1 MNSKKGFTIASFL
14 SLFTFAVGLTII
26 SALLLPISR
35 EYKFSV
41 SEAGIL
47 FTANFLGFIVFNLVF
62 SLYASK
68 VDKRKILIWCMA
80 AYTLFTYLFTAASAF
95 WVLLLFMTLVGGVGG
110 VIESLTADIIAEL
123 NKEHES
129 FYLNFTQV
137 FFGIGALVGPLA
149 AGFLDGKGYNWRTM
163 FDVAALI
170 GLVSTILLIF
180 FKTDK
185 LKQQEELHI
194 KDIGQVFKIKEFNFM
209 IVAMIL
215 YVGGEIGVWGWIST
229 LLKQEYKISPL
240 KSSASV
246 ALFWGFMIIG
256 RMITAKLTNRM
267 KLRQIILLLSISG
280 TVFTLLIAFTKTEV
294 LVWVLLA
301 LIGLSY
307 SGIWA
312 TILAY
317 SKRISGKYAT
327 SSFYIVVAAGG
338 VGGMIFPYFL
348 GVIGKA
354 SSISMTLGMISII
367 MLGIVVLTLACKTD
381 A

>member
-1 MNSKKGFTIASFL
+1 MNSKKGFTIASLL

-26 SALLLPISR
+26 SALLLPISK

-41 SEAGIL
+41 DQSGIL
-47 FTANFLGFIVFNLVF
+47 FTANFFGFIVLNLVF

-68 VDKRKILIWCMA
+68 VDKRKILIGCMA
-80 AYTLFTYLFTAASAF
+80 LYTLFTYLFTTAASF
-95 WVLLLFMTLVGGVGG
+95 SGLLVYMTIVGGVGG
-110 VIESLTADIIAEL
+110 VVESLSSDIIAEL
-123 NKEHES
+123 NKEHEG

-137 FFGIGALVGPLA
+137 FFGIGALIGPVT
-149 AGFLDGKGYNWRTM
+149 AGYLDGKGYDWRTM
-163 FDVAALI
+163 FYATAAVGLI
-170 GLVSTILLIF
+170 STILLIV

-185 LKQQEELHI
+185 LKPQEQLNI
-194 KDIGQVFKIKEFNFM
+194 KDIGQVFRIKEFNFM
-209 IVAMIL
+209 ILAMIL
-215 YVGGEIGVWGWIST
+215 YVGSEISVWGWIST
-229 LLKQEYKISPL
+229 LLKQQYKISPF

-256 RMITAKLTNRM
+256 RIITAKLTNSM
-267 KLRQIILLLSISG
+267 KLKKIILLLSISG
-280 TVFTLLIAFTKTEV
+280 TVFTLLIALSRTE
-294 LVWVLLA
+294 LMVWIILA

-317 SKRISGKYAT
+317 SKKISGKFAT

-338 VGGMIFPYFL
+338 VGGMIFPYFS

-354 SSISMTLGMISII
+354 ASVSTTLGVISII
-367 MLGIVVLTLACKTD
+367 MFAIVILTMLCKTD